1 MVMSKPVEN
10 REKTHMEVFKT
21 DKARFKN
28 LADKEKRTMLVMFG
42 LLLDEYTKQLL
53 MDKQRKA
60 EKGKK
65 GKKDVD

>member
-1 MVMSKPVEN
+1 MIMSKPVEN
-10 REKTHMEVFKT
+10 REKTHMEIFKT

-42 LLLDEYTKQLL
+42 MLLD
-53 MDKQRKA
+53 KA

-65 GKKDVD
+65 K